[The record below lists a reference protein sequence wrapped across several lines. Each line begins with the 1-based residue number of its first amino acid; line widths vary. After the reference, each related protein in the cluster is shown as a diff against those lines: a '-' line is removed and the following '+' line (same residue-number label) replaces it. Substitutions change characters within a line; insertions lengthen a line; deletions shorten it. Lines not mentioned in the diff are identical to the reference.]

1 MIFTILAGAVLSL
14 CHGQNSSVFGLTVLE
29 LNEIL
34 KNFDKAYDKMTD
46 IEKRNF
52 MNKLIERVEICNEK
66 TVETCCLLER
76 LRNAKDYVTLRLIWK
91 IIIGL
96 RTQRQ
101 IRKTIVQTNR
111 FWSTGCNS

>member
-1 MIFTILAGAVLSL
+1 MLIFTILAGAVLSL

-52 MNKLIERVEICNEK
+52 MNKLNESGDMQRDNRRDRSIDVMGRRK
-66 TVETCCLLER
+66 IA
-76 LRNAKDYVTLRLIWK
+76 AKA
-91 IIIGL
+91 
-96 RTQRQ
+96 Q
-101 IRKTIVQTNR
+101 
-111 FWSTGCNS
+111 

>member
-1 MIFTILAGAVLSL
+1 MLIFTILAGAVLSL

-52 MNKLIERVEICNEK
+52 MNKLIVFGQLMII
-66 TVETCCLLER
+66 
-76 LRNAKDYVTLRLIWK
+76 AK
-91 IIIGL
+91 
-96 RTQRQ
+96 
-101 IRKTIVQTNR
+101 
-111 FWSTGCNS
+111 